1 MMRMYRQA
9 VVCVNKNIYH
19 DLRHRKMIR
28 TYDIYHDM
36 GVFIDLCSN
45 STNAIQCYMK
55 ITNKIP

>member
-1 MMRMYRQA
+1 MTIINLKKVMMRMYRQA

-36 GVFIDLCSN
+36 GVFIDLCLF
-45 STNAIQCYMK
+45 K
-55 ITNKIP
+55 LF